1 MKRNRSLL
9 FLLSFSLLAG
19 LLGGCAGGSASGG
32 DEAES
37 VIRNARNGVVRVLAV
52 DYSNG
57 RIVSG
62 GTGTAFGVGT
72 AGEDADTFLTNWHV
86 VTSDNVVCDEVY
98 LVLDSDAVWIEY
110 QMDVATGETAWT
122 GFGFEENAGAM
133 VVRCEVVYATT
144 DLGGYPDYAILRTA
158 KPVPGVKALPLL
170 STETAKVMNT
180 VYAIGYP
187 STSDVDGLEWQYSR
201 EHGHLLADIED
212 VVSTSGAIQR
222 LTTLGWAG
230 NTNVIAHEAHINH
243 GNSGGPLLNKDGAV
257 IGINTYGSMS
267 QDNFVNYSIYID
279 YVMAKMDELG
289 IHYDVYAPAAS
300 QDGRFPVLAAAAV
313 PAVILAVPAVIL
325 VVKRRGRVAVSAGGG
340 AAARPSD
347 GGTAA
352 HPGGGAPAPTV
363 SAAVV
368 FTLCAMGGE
377 MQGRSWPVGGAVTI
391 GRDGSCAVR
400 FSPTAKGV
408 SRQHCRITVSGSG
421 IALTDL
427 QSTYGTF
434 VNGRRIAP
442 GATVQLRPGDRFFLG
457 DPQNTFAVQ

>member
-1 MKRNRSLL
+1 MKRNRFLL
-9 FLLSFSLLAG
+9 FFLSFSLLAG
-19 LLGGCAGGSASGG
+19 LLSGCAGRSASDG
-32 DEAES
+32 EETQS

-52 DYSNG
+52 NYSNG

-110 QMDVATGETAWT
+110 QMDVSTGETAWT
-122 GFGFEENAGAM
+122 GFGFEENFDSM

-201 EHGHLLADIED
+201 EQGHLLADIED

-257 IGINTYGSMS
+257 IGINTYGSIS
-267 QDNFVNYSIYID
+267 RDDFVNYSIYID
-279 YVMAKMDELG
+279 YVMDKMDDLG
-289 IHYDVYAPAAS
+289 IRYDVYAPTAA
-300 QDGRFPVLAAAAV
+300 QQGQFPVMAAAAV
-313 PAVILAVPAVIL
+313 LAAVLIVLGAAILAV
-325 VVKRRGRVAVSAGGG
+325 KQRGRAAVPAGAG
-340 AAARPSD
+340 AAASP
-347 GGTAA
+347 
-352 HPGGGAPAPTV
+352 PAPPV
-363 SAAVV
+363 RAAAV
-368 FTLCAMGGE
+368 FTLRATGGE
-377 MQGRSWPVGGAVTI
+377 LQGRSWPVGGAVTI
-391 GRDGSCAVR
+391 GRDSSCAVR

-408 SRQHCRITVSGSG
+408 SRQHCRITISDSG

-427 QSTYGTF
+427 QATYGTF
-434 VNGRRIAP
+434 VNGQRIAP
-442 GATVQLRPGDRFFLG
+442 GVTVQLRPGDRFFLG
-457 DPQNTFAVQ
+457 DPHNTFAVQ